1 MTTLGARIKEA
12 RTLKGNTQAE
22 LGKLLGTSDATI
34 NRYEKDIRKPD
45 PDTLSK
51 LSKLLDV
58 STDWLLGGKEYRKF
72 DIVEIFQDSNIKI
85 TASGKPLTKEQRL
98 NILRI
103 LNGPV
108 SSAKPHIP
116 LLGKIKTVAPLLTD
130 QNIIGQVEIP
140 ADLEGKVDFALY
152 VRDNSMIGSGINDK
166 DIVLCKQQET
176 ASSGQIVAALINEA
190 ETTLRYFIQEDEKN
204 LLKSANPEY
213 KDIDLQPGA
222 QLLGYAVKILKDPP
236 LISAYREYNSL
247 KEEHLQEWNNVIE
260 KALSF
265 GIKPSAV
272 GEFVGTQ
279 VEIAKKLTSK

>member
-1 MTTLGARIKEA
+1 MTTLGARIKEG
-12 RTLKGNTQAE
+12 RTLKGITQAE

-58 STDWLLGGKEYRKF
+58 STDWLLGGKIYQKF
-72 DIVEIFQDSNIKI
+72 DIVEIFHNTEIKI
-85 TASGKPLTKEQRL
+85 NANGKPLTKEQRL
-98 NILRI
+98 NILRV
-103 LNGPV
+103 LDKPV
-108 SSAKPHIP
+108 TPANPQVPVLGEIKGGTP
-116 LLGKIKTVAPLLTD
+116 LLSEP
-130 QNIIGQVEIP
+130 NIIGHAEIP

-152 VRDNSMIGSGINDK
+152 VRGDSLIGAGINDN

-176 ASSGQIVAALINEA
+176 ASSGQIVAAFINET
-190 ETTLRYFIQEDEKN
+190 ETTLRYFIREDEKSV
-204 LLKSANPEY
+204 LKSANPKY
-213 KDIDLQPGA
+213 KDIELQPGVKI
-222 QLLGYAVKILKDPP
+222 LGYAVKILKNPP
-236 LISAYREYNSL
+236 PVSSYREYIYL

-272 GEFVGTQ
+272 EEFVGTQ
-279 VEIAKKLTSK
+279 VEIAKKLTRK